1 MATHIQLP
9 VGRMD
14 VGQFPGILPLWA
26 SDPVWQDT
34 VECLVNFPPG
44 LSVLELCAGAGTAS
58 IALKFLLGQAKSVLA
73 GAWDISDGLMPIF
86 STVHGHLDDA
96 VNLGP
101 TRGNIMTTSLASFP
115 CANIAVCG
123 PPCPPFSS
131 CGRRLAMQDVRARPF
146 ERCIEVICEL
156 DNRRRQGQATRDLC
170 FFLLENVAGICFKPN
185 RDKPSALDMLM
196 ATLRERLKQHWLIS
210 AIRVNTLDYGL
221 PQNRDRIYIIGR
233 RASLYQMH
241 IPRVPPCFARQAM
254 PRDLLDTHDNELG
267 HQTDLQSDCLAK
279 MKDLYKTA
287 MNDKAN
293 RGSFAFVEVNRDP
306 TKRTVW
312 GCQRALVDRC
322 QCLRASG
329 PSIHVFAL
337 GEGPANLSLDRPLR
351 LHERASLQGFPAILG
366 QLPFDEA
373 TGRRIWGNAMS
384 VPVLGSILAQELIC
398 LQDSLSSRGLQRA
411 ISRPASEPG
420 IRRPETRGS
429 AAGHSEQEP
438 ELVMPGLL
446 DATVAWAAN
455 ISKQWDNAI
464 PGRAPRPPWTA
475 TTEDNVV
482 WRKRQRQGD
491 NRSSSSGC
499 AAQGPQPAGQP
510 EKRVA
515 VTPALAEDIQPLG
528 NDPSESEGEDSPVAD
543 MAG

>member
-1 MATHIQLP
+1 
-9 VGRMD
+9 
-14 VGQFPGILPLWA
+14 
-26 SDPVWQDT
+26 
-34 VECLVNFPPG
+34 
-44 LSVLELCAGAGTAS
+44 
-58 IALKFLLGQAKSVLA
+58 
-73 GAWDISDGLMPIF
+73 
-86 STVHGHLDDA
+86 
-96 VNLGP
+96 
-101 TRGNIMTTSLASFP
+101 MTTSLASFP

-156 DNRRRQGQATRDLC
+156 DNRFRQGQATRELC
-170 FFLLENVAGICFKPN
+170 FFLLENVAGIGFKPN
-185 RDKPSALDMLM
+185 RDTPSALDMLM

-233 RASLYQMH
+233 RANLYQMH
-241 IPRVPPCFARQAM
+241 VPRVPPCFARQVM

-267 HQTDLQSDCLAK
+267 QQTDLQSDCLAK

-287 MNDKAN
+287 MNDKVN

-337 GEGPANLSLDRPLR
+337 GEGRANLSLDRPLR
-351 LHERASLQGFPAILG
+351 LHERAALQGFPAILG
-366 QLPFDEA
+366 QLPFDEV

-398 LQDSLSSRGLQRA
+398 LQDSLSDQRLQRA
-411 ISRPASEPG
+411 IGRPANELGLQS
-420 IRRPETRGS
+420 PETRGS
-429 AAGHSEQEP
+429 AAGQPAEDP
-438 ELVMPGLL
+438 EHVLPGLRK
-446 DATVAWAAN
+446 ATVAWAAN
-455 ISKQWDNAI
+455 ISKQWDRDT
-464 PGRAPRPPWTA
+464 PGRAPRPPWSA
-475 TTEDNVV
+475 SPEDNVV
-482 WRKRQRQGD
+482 LRKRQRQA
-491 NRSSSSGC
+491 NSSSSSSKC
-499 AAQGPQPAGQP
+499 TAQGPQPAGQP
-510 EKRVA
+510 GKWCADTSAPSV
-515 VTPALAEDIQPLG
+515 DIQGVG
-528 NDPSESEGEDSPVAD
+528 NDLSESGGEESPMLDFAS
-543 MAG
+543 